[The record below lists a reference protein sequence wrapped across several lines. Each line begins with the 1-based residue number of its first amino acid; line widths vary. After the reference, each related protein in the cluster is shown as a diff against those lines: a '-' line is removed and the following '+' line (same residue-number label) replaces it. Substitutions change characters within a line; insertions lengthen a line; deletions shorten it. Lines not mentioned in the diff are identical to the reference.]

1 MPQHLDSIVMK
12 EKLQRKI
19 LTLVFDKGD
28 DVVAGIKK
36 AMQDREIQECR
47 VEEVSGNLAEGVIN
61 TFEGSSYKK
70 IDIKDKE
77 VLRASGTFKFGGGD
91 LWGNL
96 HVFTSGRK
104 PISGTVTR
112 AKAADGFELKLSFMP

>member
-1 MPQHLDSIVMK
+1 MAGHVDARIVR
-12 EKLQRKI
+12 EKLERKF
-19 LTLVFDKGD
+19 LRLVFDSGD

-36 AMQDREIQECR
+36 AMQDNEISECR
-47 VEEVSGNLAEGVIN
+47 VEDVSGSLAEGVIN
-61 TFEGSSYKK
+61 TFEGNSYKK

-104 PISGTVTR
+104 PISGTVTK